1 MALAIHMRCC
11 CPPDKPVAG
20 DDRRSLTSSQIA
32 ALRRDFSTISSRS
45 DFVLAS
51 PCIFGPYAILS
62 YTDLGNGSDWATYAR
77 RFASGDIT
85 RVGLGND
92 VVAGDKIKM
101 IVFFHGATG

>member
-1 MALAIHMRCC
+1 MFDVSAN
-11 CPPDKPVAG
+11 V
-20 DDRRSLTSSQIA
+20 
-32 ALRRDFSTISSRS
+32 
-45 DFVLAS
+45 V
-51 PCIFGPYAILS
+51 